1 MNFIVI
7 LIILLTILICTLI
20 AVFLLKVKSSSRFTL
35 DIGGGSTPRAS
46 GGVENSSSSH
56 FKPRIIGTGVFAGS
70 VIAALFMRLWNMQVI
85 SSSSYTE
92 QAEKNRTRSIST
104 HAARGRI
111 LDRNGAVLVG
121 NRPSLVVI
129 AEQSVLEDEIEMQLL
144 STLIGIPKAVLRLKI
159 ENSLQGL
166 QRGRVIAVDVS
177 RRVVSYI
184 NAHPSLFSGVS
195 IEARSQRSYPLGS
208 LAGQVLGYTGVITSD
223 QLKSSQDSQDEGK
236 IVYEPGDVV
245 GQSGIEASYE
255 NVLQGIKGEQVVF
268 VDADGNIITQ
278 SSSVDA
284 QSGSDVVLTIDAG
297 IQKAAEDS
305 LDATIKRLQSSGKR
319 DCCAGCAMVMDVT
332 NGEILAM
339 ASAPSFSPNMF
350 VGGISSDDWD
360 MLSSKS
366 SHNPLLNRGIAGQYP
381 PASTIKPLS
390 ALAALNEGIA
400 TPQSSYM
407 CTGYWTGFG
416 SAFGQ
421 YCWLHTGH
429 GSMTLQTGITHS
441 CDVVF
446 YEVGKGF
453 FYSSNRD
460 GLQQAFKKWGLGSK
474 FHIDLPGEL
483 QGRIPDEKWK
493 REYFASYPDD
503 AKAWQGG
510 DNTNLAIGQGDL
522 LVTPLQ
528 MMCIYAGIANR
539 GTIPQPHLMKSIK
552 STSNSGSIIDYK
564 CSTSISIDE
573 HDEYM
578 DLVQRGLYGVIYEES
593 RAQASHFTNMKE
605 KVAGKTGTAETS
617 HETPTGWF
625 IAYAPYDNPRYVVAS
640 VLENSGY
647 GSEGAMYVVRDI
659 LGAIY
664 HEPDT
669 STLVDKIG
677 AR

>member
-1 MNFIVI
+1 MNFVVI
-7 LIILLTILICTLI
+7 LIVLLTVLICALM
-20 AVFLLKVKSSSRFTL
+20 AAFLLKVKSSRRFTL
-35 DIGGGSTPRAS
+35 DIGGGTPRAS
-46 GGVENSSSSH
+46 GGSENSPSSH
-56 FKPRIIGTGVFAGS
+56 FKSRINATGIFAGTIIG
-70 VIAALFMRLWNMQVI
+70 ALFMRLWNMQVI

-121 NRPSLVVI
+121 NRPSLVVL
-129 AEQSVLEDEIEMQLL
+129 AEQSVLDDEAELQILAA
-144 STLIGIPKAVLRLKI
+144 LIGIPKAVLRLKI
-159 ENSLQGL
+159 EDSSQGL

-177 RRVVSYI
+177 RRVISFI
-184 NAHPSLFSGVS
+184 NAHPSLFGGVS

-208 LAGQVLGYTGVITSD
+208 LAGQVLGYTGIITSE
-223 QLKSSQDSQDEGK
+223 QLKASQGNQDEGK
-236 IVYEPGDVV
+236 ITYEPGDVV

-268 VDADGNIITQ
+268 VDADGNIVNH
-278 SSSVDA
+278 SSSVEA
-284 QSGSDVVLTIDAG
+284 QSGSDVVLTLDAD

-305 LDATIKRLQSSGKR
+305 LSSTIKRLQEHGKP
-319 DCCAGCAMVMDVT
+319 DCFGGCAIAMDVT
-332 NGEILAM
+332 NGEIIAM

-366 SHNPLLNRGIAGQYP
+366 SHNPLLNRGIGGQYP
-381 PASTIKPLS
+381 SASTIKPLS

-416 SAFGQ
+416 AAFGQ

-429 GSMTLQTGITHS
+429 GPMTLQTGITHS

-453 FYSSNRD
+453 FYSSNKD
-460 GLQQAFKKWGLGSK
+460 GLQQMFKKWGLGSK
-474 FHIDLPGEL
+474 SQIDLPGEL
-483 QGRIPDEKWK
+483 QGRIPDEAWK

-528 MMCIYAGIANR
+528 MLCVYAGIANR
-539 GTIPQPHLMKSIK
+539 GSIPQPHLMKSIK

-564 CSTSISIDE
+564 CSTRISVDE
-573 HDEYM
+573 KDEYM
-578 DLVQRGLYGVIYEES
+578 DLIQRGLYGVIYEES
-593 RAQASHFTNMKE
+593 QAQASHFTNMKE

-640 VLENSGY
+640 VLENSGF
-647 GSEGAMYVVRDI
+647 GSDGAMYVVRDI
-659 LGAIY
+659 LGALY

-669 STLVDKIG
+669 STMVDTTG

>member
-1 MNFIVI
+1 MNFVVI
-7 LIILLTILICTLI
+7 LIVLLTVLICALM
-20 AVFLLKVKSSSRFTL
+20 AAFLLKVKSSRRFTL
-35 DIGGGSTPRAS
+35 DIGGGTPRAS
-46 GGVENSSSSH
+46 GGSENSPSSH
-56 FKPRIIGTGVFAGS
+56 FKSRINATGIFAGT
-70 VIAALFMRLWNMQVI
+70 VIGALFMRLWNMQVI

-121 NRPSLVVI
+121 NRPSLVVL
-129 AEQSVLEDEIEMQLL
+129 AEQSVLDDEAELQILAA
-144 STLIGIPKAVLRLKI
+144 LIGIPKVVLRLKI
-159 ENSLQGL
+159 EDSSQGL

-177 RRVVSYI
+177 RRVVSFI
-184 NAHPSLFSGVS
+184 NAHPSLFDGVS

-208 LAGQVLGYTGVITSD
+208 LAGQVLGYTGVITSE
-223 QLKSSQDSQDEGK
+223 QLKASQDTQDEGK
-236 IVYEPGDVV
+236 ITYEPGDVV

-268 VDADGNIITQ
+268 VDADGNIVNH
-278 SSSVDA
+278 SSSVEA
-284 QSGSDVVLTIDAG
+284 QSGSDVVLTLDAD

-305 LDATIKRLQSSGKR
+305 LSSTIKRLQEHGKP
-319 DCCAGCAMVMDVT
+319 DCFGGCAIAMDVT
-332 NGEILAM
+332 NGEIIAM

-366 SHNPLLNRGIAGQYP
+366 SHNPLLNRGIGGQYP
-381 PASTIKPLS
+381 SASTIKPLS
-390 ALAALNEGIA
+390 TLAALNEGIA

-416 SAFGQ
+416 AAFGQ

-429 GSMTLQTGITHS
+429 GAMTLQTGITHS

-453 FYSSNRD
+453 FYSSNKD
-460 GLQQAFKKWGLGSK
+460 GLQQMFKKWGLGSK
-474 FHIDLPGEL
+474 SQIDLPGEL
-483 QGRIPDEKWK
+483 QGRIPDEAWK

-528 MMCIYAGIANR
+528 MLCVYAGIANR
-539 GTIPQPHLMKSIK
+539 GSIPQPHLMKSIK

-564 CSTSISIDE
+564 CSTRISVDE
-573 HDEYM
+573 KDEYM
-578 DLVQRGLYGVIYEES
+578 DLIQRGLYGVIYEES
-593 RAQASHFTNMKE
+593 QAQASHFTNMKE

-625 IAYAPYDNPRYVVAS
+625 IAYAPYDKPRYVVAS
-640 VLENSGY
+640 VLENSGF
-647 GSEGAMYVVRDI
+647 GSDGAMYVVRDI
-659 LGAIY
+659 LGALY

-669 STLVDKIG
+669 STMVDTTG

>member
-1 MNFIVI
+1 MNFVVI
-7 LIILLTILICTLI
+7 LIVLLTVLICALM
-20 AVFLLKVKSSSRFTL
+20 AAFLLKVKSSRRFTL
-35 DIGGGSTPRAS
+35 DIGGGTPRAS
-46 GGVENSSSSH
+46 GGSENSPSSH
-56 FKPRIIGTGVFAGS
+56 FKSRINATGIFAGTIIG
-70 VIAALFMRLWNMQVI
+70 ALFMRLWNMQVI

-121 NRPSLVVI
+121 NRPSLVVL
-129 AEQSVLEDEIEMQLL
+129 AEQSVLEDEAELHILAA
-144 STLIGIPKAVLRLKI
+144 LIGIPKAVLRLKI
-159 ENSLQGL
+159 EDSSQGL

-177 RRVVSYI
+177 RRVVSFI
-184 NAHPSLFSGVS
+184 NAHPSLFDGVS

-208 LAGQVLGYTGVITSD
+208 LAGQVLGYTGVITSE
-223 QLKSSQDSQDEGK
+223 QLKASQDNQDEGK
-236 IVYEPGDVV
+236 ITYEPGDVV

-268 VDADGNIITQ
+268 VDADGNIVNH
-278 SSSVDA
+278 SSSVEA
-284 QSGSDVVLTIDAG
+284 QSGSDVVLTLDAD

-305 LDATIKRLQSSGKR
+305 LSSTIKRLQEHGKP
-319 DCCAGCAMVMDVT
+319 DCFGGCAIAMDVT
-332 NGEILAM
+332 NGEIIAM
-339 ASAPSFSPNMF
+339 ASAPSFSPNVF

-366 SHNPLLNRGIAGQYP
+366 SHNPLLNRGIGGQYP
-381 PASTIKPLS
+381 SASTIKPLS

-416 SAFGQ
+416 AAFGQ

-429 GSMTLQTGITHS
+429 GPMTLQTGITHS

-453 FYSSNRD
+453 FYSSNKD
-460 GLQQAFKKWGLGSK
+460 GLQQMFKKWGLGSK
-474 FHIDLPGEL
+474 SQIDLPGEL
-483 QGRIPDEKWK
+483 QGRIPDEAWK

-528 MMCIYAGIANR
+528 MLCVYAGIANR
-539 GTIPQPHLMKSIK
+539 GSIPQPHLMKSIK

-564 CSTSISIDE
+564 CSTRISVDE
-573 HDEYM
+573 KDEYM
-578 DLVQRGLYGVIYEES
+578 DLIQRGLYGVIYEES
-593 RAQASHFTNMKE
+593 QAQASHFTNMKE

-625 IAYAPYDNPRYVVAS
+625 IAYAPYDKPRYVVAS
-640 VLENSGY
+640 VLENSGF
-647 GSEGAMYVVRDI
+647 GSDGAMYVVRDI
-659 LGAIY
+659 LGALY

-669 STLVDKIG
+669 STMVDTTG
-677 AR
+677 AY

>member
-1 MNFIVI
+1 MNFVVI
-7 LIILLTILICTLI
+7 LIVLLTVLICALM
-20 AVFLLKVKSSSRFTL
+20 AAFLLKVKSSRRFTL
-35 DIGGGSTPRAS
+35 DIGGGTPRAS
-46 GGVENSSSSH
+46 GGSENSPSSH
-56 FKPRIIGTGVFAGS
+56 FKSRINATGIFAGTIIG
-70 VIAALFMRLWNMQVI
+70 ALFMRLWNMQVI

-121 NRPSLVVI
+121 NRPSLVVL
-129 AEQSVLEDEIEMQLL
+129 AEQSVLDDEAELQILAA
-144 STLIGIPKAVLRLKI
+144 LIGIPKAVLRLKI
-159 ENSLQGL
+159 EDSSQGL

-177 RRVVSYI
+177 RRVISFI
-184 NAHPSLFSGVS
+184 NAHPSLFGGVS

-208 LAGQVLGYTGVITSD
+208 LAGQVLGYTGIITSE
-223 QLKSSQDSQDEGK
+223 QLKASQGNQDEGK
-236 IVYEPGDVV
+236 ITYEPGDVV

-268 VDADGNIITQ
+268 VDADGNIVNH
-278 SSSVDA
+278 SSSVEA
-284 QSGSDVVLTIDAG
+284 QSGSDVVLTLDAD
-297 IQKAAEDS
+297 IQKVAEDS
-305 LDATIKRLQSSGKR
+305 LSSTIKRLQEHGKP
-319 DCCAGCAMVMDVT
+319 DCFGGCAIAMDVT
-332 NGEILAM
+332 NGEIIAM

-366 SHNPLLNRGIAGQYP
+366 SHNPLLNRGIGGQYP
-381 PASTIKPLS
+381 SASTIKPLS

-416 SAFGQ
+416 AAFGQ

-429 GSMTLQTGITHS
+429 GPMTLQTGITHS

-453 FYSSNRD
+453 FYSSNKD
-460 GLQQAFKKWGLGSK
+460 GLQQMFKKWGLGSK
-474 FHIDLPGEL
+474 SQIDLPGEL
-483 QGRIPDEKWK
+483 QGRIPDEAWK

-528 MMCIYAGIANR
+528 MLCVYAGIANR
-539 GTIPQPHLMKSIK
+539 GSIPQPHLMKSIK

-564 CSTSISIDE
+564 CSTRISIDE
-573 HDEYM
+573 KDEYM

-593 RAQASHFTNMKE
+593 QAQASHFTNMKE

-625 IAYAPYDNPRYVVAS
+625 IAYAPYDKPRYVVAS
-640 VLENSGY
+640 VLENSGF
-647 GSEGAMYVVRDI
+647 GSDGAMYVVRDI
-659 LGAIY
+659 LGALY

-669 STLVDKIG
+669 STMVDTTG
-677 AR
+677 AY

>member
-1 MNFIVI
+1 MNFVVI
-7 LIILLTILICTLI
+7 LIVLLTVLICALM
-20 AVFLLKVKSSSRFTL
+20 AAFLLKVKSSRRFTL
-35 DIGGGSTPRAS
+35 DIGGGTPRAS
-46 GGVENSSSSH
+46 GGSENSPSSH
-56 FKPRIIGTGVFAGS
+56 FKSRINATGIFAGTIIG
-70 VIAALFMRLWNMQVI
+70 ALFMRLWNMQVI

-121 NRPSLVVI
+121 NRPSLVVL
-129 AEQSVLEDEIEMQLL
+129 AEQSVLDDEAELQILAA
-144 STLIGIPKAVLRLKI
+144 LIGIPKAVLRLKI
-159 ENSLQGL
+159 EDSSQGL

-177 RRVVSYI
+177 RRVISFI
-184 NAHPSLFSGVS
+184 NAHPSLFGGVS

-208 LAGQVLGYTGVITSD
+208 LAGQVLGYTGIITSE
-223 QLKSSQDSQDEGK
+223 QLKASQGNQDEGK
-236 IVYEPGDVV
+236 ITYEPGDVV

-268 VDADGNIITQ
+268 VDADGNIVNH
-278 SSSVDA
+278 SSSVEA
-284 QSGSDVVLTIDAG
+284 QSGSDVVLTLDAD

-305 LDATIKRLQSSGKR
+305 LSSTIKRLQEHGKP
-319 DCCAGCAMVMDVT
+319 DCFGGCAIAMDVT
-332 NGEILAM
+332 NGEIIAM

-366 SHNPLLNRGIAGQYP
+366 SHNPLLNRGIGGQYP
-381 PASTIKPLS
+381 SASTIKPLS

-416 SAFGQ
+416 AAFGQ

-429 GSMTLQTGITHS
+429 GAMTLQTGITHS

-453 FYSSNRD
+453 FYSSNKD
-460 GLQQAFKKWGLGSK
+460 GLQQMFKKWGLGSK
-474 FHIDLPGEL
+474 SQIDLPGEL
-483 QGRIPDEKWK
+483 QGRIPDEAWK

-528 MMCIYAGIANR
+528 MLCVYAGIANR
-539 GTIPQPHLMKSIK
+539 GSIPQPHLMKSIK

-564 CSTSISIDE
+564 CSTRISIDE
-573 HDEYM
+573 KDEYM
-578 DLVQRGLYGVIYEES
+578 DLIQRGLYGVIYEES
-593 RAQASHFTNMKE
+593 QAQASHFTNMKE

-625 IAYAPYDNPRYVVAS
+625 IAYAPYDKPRYVVAS
-640 VLENSGY
+640 VLENSGF
-647 GSEGAMYVVRDI
+647 GSDGAMYVVRDI
-659 LGAIY
+659 LGALY

-669 STLVDKIG
+669 STMVDTTG
-677 AR
+677 AH

>member
-1 MNFIVI
+1 MNFVVI
-7 LIILLTILICTLI
+7 LIVLLTVLICALM
-20 AVFLLKVKSSSRFTL
+20 AAFLLKVKSSRRFTL
-35 DIGGGSTPRAS
+35 DIGGGTPRAS
-46 GGVENSSSSH
+46 GGSENSPSSH
-56 FKPRIIGTGVFAGS
+56 FKSRINATGIFAGT
-70 VIAALFMRLWNMQVI
+70 VIGALFMRLWNMQVI

-121 NRPSLVVI
+121 NRPSLVVL
-129 AEQSVLEDEIEMQLL
+129 AEQSVLEDEAELHILAA
-144 STLIGIPKAVLRLKI
+144 LIGIPKAVLRLKI
-159 ENSLQGL
+159 EDSSQGL

-177 RRVVSYI
+177 RRVVSFI
-184 NAHPSLFSGVS
+184 NAHPSLFDGVS

-208 LAGQVLGYTGVITSD
+208 LAGQVLGYTGVITSE
-223 QLKSSQDSQDEGK
+223 QLKASQDNQDEGK
-236 IVYEPGDVV
+236 ITYEPGDVV

-268 VDADGNIITQ
+268 VDADGNIVNH
-278 SSSVDA
+278 SSSVEA
-284 QSGSDVVLTIDAG
+284 QSGSDVVLTLDAD

-305 LDATIKRLQSSGKR
+305 LSSTIKRLQEHGKL
-319 DCCAGCAMVMDVT
+319 DCFGGCAIAMDVT
-332 NGEILAM
+332 NGEIIAM
-339 ASAPSFSPNMF
+339 ASAPSFSPNVF

-366 SHNPLLNRGIAGQYP
+366 SHNPLLNRGIGGQYP
-381 PASTIKPLS
+381 SASTIKPLS

-416 SAFGQ
+416 AAFGQ

-429 GSMTLQTGITHS
+429 GPMTLQTGITHS

-453 FYSSNRD
+453 FYSSNKD
-460 GLQQAFKKWGLGSK
+460 GLQQMFKKWGLGSK
-474 FHIDLPGEL
+474 SQIDLPGEL
-483 QGRIPDEKWK
+483 QGRIPDEAWK

-528 MMCIYAGIANR
+528 MLCVYAGIANR
-539 GTIPQPHLMKSIK
+539 GSIPQPHLMKSIK

-564 CSTSISIDE
+564 CSTRISVDE
-573 HDEYM
+573 KDEYM
-578 DLVQRGLYGVIYEES
+578 DLIQRGLYGVIYEES
-593 RAQASHFTNMKE
+593 QAQASHFTNMKE

-625 IAYAPYDNPRYVVAS
+625 IAYAPYDKPRYVVAS
-640 VLENSGY
+640 VLENSGF
-647 GSEGAMYVVRDI
+647 GSDGAMYVVRDI
-659 LGAIY
+659 LGALY

-669 STLVDKIG
+669 STMVDTTG

>member
-1 MNFIVI
+1 MNFVVI
-7 LIILLTILICTLI
+7 LIVLLTVLICALM
-20 AVFLLKVKSSSRFTL
+20 AAFLLKVKSSRRFTL
-35 DIGGGSTPRAS
+35 DIGGGTPRAS
-46 GGVENSSSSH
+46 GGSENSPSSH
-56 FKPRIIGTGVFAGS
+56 FKSRINATGIFAGTIIG
-70 VIAALFMRLWNMQVI
+70 ALFMRLWNMQVI

-121 NRPSLVVI
+121 NRPSLVVL
-129 AEQSVLEDEIEMQLL
+129 AEQSVLDDEAELQILAA
-144 STLIGIPKAVLRLKI
+144 LIGIPKAVLRLKI
-159 ENSLQGL
+159 EDSSQGL

-177 RRVVSYI
+177 RRVVSFI
-184 NAHPSLFSGVS
+184 NAHPSLFDGVS

-208 LAGQVLGYTGVITSD
+208 LAGQVLGYTGVITSE
-223 QLKSSQDSQDEGK
+223 QLKASQDNQDEGK
-236 IVYEPGDVV
+236 ITYEPGDVV

-268 VDADGNIITQ
+268 VDADGNIVNH
-278 SSSVDA
+278 SSSVEA
-284 QSGSDVVLTIDAG
+284 QSGSDVVLTLDAD

-305 LDATIKRLQSSGKR
+305 LSSTIKRLQEHGKP
-319 DCCAGCAMVMDVT
+319 DCFGGCAIAMDVT
-332 NGEILAM
+332 NGEIIAM
-339 ASAPSFSPNMF
+339 ASAPSFSPNVF

-366 SHNPLLNRGIAGQYP
+366 SHNPLLNRGIGGQYP
-381 PASTIKPLS
+381 SASTIKPLS

-416 SAFGQ
+416 AAFGQ

-429 GSMTLQTGITHS
+429 GPMTLQTGITHS

-453 FYSSNRD
+453 FYSSNKD
-460 GLQQAFKKWGLGSK
+460 GLQQMFKKWGLGSK
-474 FHIDLPGEL
+474 SQIDLPGEL
-483 QGRIPDEKWK
+483 QGRIPDEAWK

-528 MMCIYAGIANR
+528 MLCVYAGIANR
-539 GTIPQPHLMKSIK
+539 GSIPQPHLMKSIK

-564 CSTSISIDE
+564 CSTRISVDE
-573 HDEYM
+573 KDEYM
-578 DLVQRGLYGVIYEES
+578 DLIQRGLYGVIYEES
-593 RAQASHFTNMKE
+593 QAQASHFTNMKE

-625 IAYAPYDNPRYVVAS
+625 IAYAPYDKPRYVVAS
-640 VLENSGY
+640 VLENSGF
-647 GSEGAMYVVRDI
+647 GSDGAMYVVRDI
-659 LGAIY
+659 LGALY

-669 STLVDKIG
+669 STMVDTTG
-677 AR
+677 AH

>member
-1 MNFIVI
+1 MNFVVI
-7 LIILLTILICTLI
+7 LIVLLTVLICALM
-20 AVFLLKVKSSSRFTL
+20 AAFLLKVKSSRRFTL
-35 DIGGGSTPRAS
+35 DIGGGTPRAS
-46 GGVENSSSSH
+46 GGSENSPSSH
-56 FKPRIIGTGVFAGS
+56 FKSRINATGIFAGT
-70 VIAALFMRLWNMQVI
+70 VIGALFMRLWNMQVI

-121 NRPSLVVI
+121 NRPSLVVL
-129 AEQSVLEDEIEMQLL
+129 AEQSVLDDEAELQILAA
-144 STLIGIPKAVLRLKI
+144 LIGIPKAVLRLKI
-159 ENSLQGL
+159 EDSSQGL

-177 RRVVSYI
+177 RRVISFI
-184 NAHPSLFSGVS
+184 NAHPSLFDGVS

-208 LAGQVLGYTGVITSD
+208 LAGQVLGYTGVITSE
-223 QLKSSQDSQDEGK
+223 QLKASQDNQDEGK
-236 IVYEPGDVV
+236 ITYEPGDVV

-268 VDADGNIITQ
+268 VDADGNIVNH
-278 SSSVDA
+278 SSSVEA
-284 QSGSDVVLTIDAG
+284 QSGSDVVLTLDAD

-305 LDATIKRLQSSGKR
+305 LSSTIKRLQEHGKP
-319 DCCAGCAMVMDVT
+319 DCFGGCAIAMDVT
-332 NGEILAM
+332 NGEIIAM

-366 SHNPLLNRGIAGQYP
+366 SHNPLLNRGIGGQYP
-381 PASTIKPLS
+381 SASTIKPLS

-416 SAFGQ
+416 AAFGQ

-429 GSMTLQTGITHS
+429 GPMTLQTGITHS

-453 FYSSNRD
+453 FYSSNKD
-460 GLQQAFKKWGLGSK
+460 GLQQMFKKWGLGSK
-474 FHIDLPGEL
+474 SQIDLPGEL
-483 QGRIPDEKWK
+483 QGRIPDEAWK

-528 MMCIYAGIANR
+528 MLCVYAGIANR
-539 GTIPQPHLMKSIK
+539 GSIPQPHLMKSIK

-564 CSTSISIDE
+564 CSTRISVDE
-573 HDEYM
+573 KDEYM
-578 DLVQRGLYGVIYEES
+578 DLIQRGLYGVIYEES
-593 RAQASHFTNMKE
+593 QAQASHFTNMKE

-640 VLENSGY
+640 VLENSGF
-647 GSEGAMYVVRDI
+647 GSDGAMYVVRDI
-659 LGAIY
+659 LGALY

-669 STLVDKIG
+669 STMVDTTG
-677 AR
+677 AH

>member
-1 MNFIVI
+1 MNFVVI
-7 LIILLTILICTLI
+7 LIVLLTVLICALM
-20 AVFLLKVKSSSRFTL
+20 AAFLLKVKSSRRFTL
-35 DIGGGSTPRAS
+35 DIGGGTPRAS
-46 GGVENSSSSH
+46 GGSENSPSSH
-56 FKPRIIGTGVFAGS
+56 FKSRINATGIFAGT
-70 VIAALFMRLWNMQVI
+70 VIGVLFMRLWNMQVI

-121 NRPSLVVI
+121 NRPSLVVL
-129 AEQSVLEDEIEMQLL
+129 AEQSVLEDEAELHILAA
-144 STLIGIPKAVLRLKI
+144 LIGIPKAVLRLKI
-159 ENSLQGL
+159 EDSSQGL

-177 RRVVSYI
+177 RRVVSFI
-184 NAHPSLFSGVS
+184 NAHPSLFDGVS

-208 LAGQVLGYTGVITSD
+208 LAGQVLGYTGVITSE
-223 QLKSSQDSQDEGK
+223 QLKASQDNQDEGK
-236 IVYEPGDVV
+236 ITYEPGDVV

-268 VDADGNIITQ
+268 VDADGNIVNH
-278 SSSVDA
+278 SSSVEA
-284 QSGSDVVLTIDAG
+284 QSGSDVVLTLDAD

-305 LDATIKRLQSSGKR
+305 LSSTIKRLQEHGKP
-319 DCCAGCAMVMDVT
+319 DCFGGCAIAMDVT
-332 NGEILAM
+332 NGEIIAM
-339 ASAPSFSPNMF
+339 ASAPSFSPNVF

-366 SHNPLLNRGIAGQYP
+366 SHNPLLNRGIGGQYP
-381 PASTIKPLS
+381 SASTIKPLS

-416 SAFGQ
+416 AAFGQ

-429 GSMTLQTGITHS
+429 GPMTLQTGITHS

-453 FYSSNRD
+453 FYSSNKD
-460 GLQQAFKKWGLGSK
+460 GLQQMFKKWGLGSK
-474 FHIDLPGEL
+474 SQIDLPGEL
-483 QGRIPDEKWK
+483 QGRIPDEAWK

-528 MMCIYAGIANR
+528 MLCVYAGIANR
-539 GTIPQPHLMKSIK
+539 GSIPQPHLMKSIK

-564 CSTSISIDE
+564 CSTRISVDE
-573 HDEYM
+573 KDEYM
-578 DLVQRGLYGVIYEES
+578 DLIQRGLYGVIYEES
-593 RAQASHFTNMKE
+593 QAQASHFTNMKE

-625 IAYAPYDNPRYVVAS
+625 IAYAPYDKPRYVVAS
-640 VLENSGY
+640 VLENSGF
-647 GSEGAMYVVRDI
+647 GSDGAMYVVRDI
-659 LGAIY
+659 LGALY

-669 STLVDKIG
+669 STMVDTTG
-677 AR
+677 AH

>member
-1 MNFIVI
+1 MNFVVI
-7 LIILLTILICTLI
+7 LIVLLTVLICALM
-20 AVFLLKVKSSSRFTL
+20 AAFLLKVKSSRRFTL
-35 DIGGGSTPRAS
+35 DIGGGTPRAS
-46 GGVENSSSSH
+46 GGSENSPSSH
-56 FKPRIIGTGVFAGS
+56 FKSRINATGIFAGT
-70 VIAALFMRLWNMQVI
+70 VIGALFMRLWNMQVI

-121 NRPSLVVI
+121 NRPSLVVL
-129 AEQSVLEDEIEMQLL
+129 AEQSVLEDEAELQILAA
-144 STLIGIPKAVLRLKI
+144 LIGIPKAVLRLKI
-159 ENSLQGL
+159 EDSSQGL

-177 RRVVSYI
+177 RRVVSFI
-184 NAHPSLFSGVS
+184 NAHPSLFDGVS

-208 LAGQVLGYTGVITSD
+208 LAGQVLGYTGVITSE
-223 QLKSSQDSQDEGK
+223 QLKASQDTQDEGK
-236 IVYEPGDVV
+236 ITYEPGDVV

-268 VDADGNIITQ
+268 VDADGNIVNH
-278 SSSVDA
+278 SSSVEA
-284 QSGSDVVLTIDAG
+284 QSGSDVVLTLDAD

-305 LDATIKRLQSSGKR
+305 LSSTIKRLQEHGKP
-319 DCCAGCAMVMDVT
+319 DCFGGCAIAMDVT
-332 NGEILAM
+332 NGEIIAM

-366 SHNPLLNRGIAGQYP
+366 SHNPLLNRGIGGQYP
-381 PASTIKPLS
+381 SASTIKPLS
-390 ALAALNEGIA
+390 TLAALNEGIA

-416 SAFGQ
+416 AAFGQ

-429 GSMTLQTGITHS
+429 GAMTLQTGITHS

-453 FYSSNRD
+453 FYSSNKD
-460 GLQQAFKKWGLGSK
+460 GLQQMFKKWGLGSK
-474 FHIDLPGEL
+474 SQIDLPGEL
-483 QGRIPDEKWK
+483 QGRIPDEAWK

-528 MMCIYAGIANR
+528 MLCVYAGIANR
-539 GTIPQPHLMKSIK
+539 GSIPQPHLMKSIK

-564 CSTSISIDE
+564 CSTRISIDE
-573 HDEYM
+573 KDEYM

-593 RAQASHFTNMKE
+593 QAQASHFTNMKE

-625 IAYAPYDNPRYVVAS
+625 IAYAPYDKPRYVVAS
-640 VLENSGY
+640 VLENSGF
-647 GSEGAMYVVRDI
+647 GSDGAMYVVRDI
-659 LGAIY
+659 LGALY

-669 STLVDKIG
+669 STMVDTTG
-677 AR
+677 AY

>member
-1 MNFIVI
+1 MNFVVI
-7 LIILLTILICTLI
+7 LIVLLTVLICALM
-20 AVFLLKVKSSSRFTL
+20 AAFLLKVKSSRRFTL
-35 DIGGGSTPRAS
+35 DIGGGTPRAS
-46 GGVENSSSSH
+46 GGSENSPSSH
-56 FKPRIIGTGVFAGS
+56 FKSRINATGIFAGT
-70 VIAALFMRLWNMQVI
+70 VIGALFMRLWNMQVI

-121 NRPSLVVI
+121 NRPSLVVL
-129 AEQSVLEDEIEMQLL
+129 AEQSVLEDEAELHILAA
-144 STLIGIPKAVLRLKI
+144 LIGIPKAVLRLKI
-159 ENSLQGL
+159 EDSSQGL

-177 RRVVSYI
+177 RRVVSFI
-184 NAHPSLFSGVS
+184 NAHPSLFDGVS

-208 LAGQVLGYTGVITSD
+208 LAGQVLGYTGVITSE
-223 QLKSSQDSQDEGK
+223 QLKASQDNQDEGK
-236 IVYEPGDVV
+236 ITYEPGDVV

-268 VDADGNIITQ
+268 VDADGNIVNH
-278 SSSVDA
+278 SSSVEA
-284 QSGSDVVLTIDAG
+284 QSGSDVVLTLDAE

-305 LDATIKRLQSSGKR
+305 LSSTIKRLQEHGKP
-319 DCCAGCAMVMDVT
+319 DCFGGCAIAMDVT
-332 NGEILAM
+332 NGEIIAM

-366 SHNPLLNRGIAGQYP
+366 SHNPLLNRGIGGQYP
-381 PASTIKPLS
+381 SASTIKPLS

-416 SAFGQ
+416 AAFGQ

-429 GSMTLQTGITHS
+429 GAMTLQTGITHS

-453 FYSSNRD
+453 FYSSNKD
-460 GLQQAFKKWGLGSK
+460 GLQQMFKKWGLGSK
-474 FHIDLPGEL
+474 SQIDLPGEL
-483 QGRIPDEKWK
+483 QGRIPDEAWK

-528 MMCIYAGIANR
+528 MLCVYAGIANR
-539 GTIPQPHLMKSIK
+539 GSIPQPHLMKSIK

-564 CSTSISIDE
+564 CSTRISVDE
-573 HDEYM
+573 KDEYM
-578 DLVQRGLYGVIYEES
+578 DLIQRGLYGVIYEES
-593 RAQASHFTNMKE
+593 QAQASHFTNMKE

-625 IAYAPYDNPRYVVAS
+625 IAYAPYDKPRYVVAS
-640 VLENSGY
+640 VLENSGF
-647 GSEGAMYVVRDI
+647 GSDGAMYVVRDI
-659 LGAIY
+659 LGALY

-669 STLVDKIG
+669 STMVDTTG
-677 AR
+677 AH

>member
-1 MNFIVI
+1 MNFVVI
-7 LIILLTILICTLI
+7 LIVLLTVLICALM
-20 AVFLLKVKSSSRFTL
+20 AAFLLKVKSSRRFTL
-35 DIGGGSTPRAS
+35 DIGGGTPRAS
-46 GGVENSSSSH
+46 GGSENSPSSH
-56 FKPRIIGTGVFAGS
+56 FKSRINATGIFAGT
-70 VIAALFMRLWNMQVI
+70 VIGALFMRLWNMQVI

-121 NRPSLVVI
+121 NRPSLVVL
-129 AEQSVLEDEIEMQLL
+129 AEQSVLEDEAELHILAA
-144 STLIGIPKAVLRLKI
+144 LIGIPKAVLRLKI
-159 ENSLQGL
+159 EDSSQGL

-177 RRVVSYI
+177 RRVVSFI
-184 NAHPSLFSGVS
+184 NAHPSLFDGVS

-208 LAGQVLGYTGVITSD
+208 LAGQVLGYTGVITSE
-223 QLKSSQDSQDEGK
+223 QLKASQDNQDEGK
-236 IVYEPGDVV
+236 ITYEPGDVV

-268 VDADGNIITQ
+268 VDADGNIVNH
-278 SSSVDA
+278 SSSVEA
-284 QSGSDVVLTIDAG
+284 QSGSDVVLTLDAD

-305 LDATIKRLQSSGKR
+305 LSSTIKRLQEHGKP
-319 DCCAGCAMVMDVT
+319 DCFGGCAIAMDVT
-332 NGEILAM
+332 NGEIIAM
-339 ASAPSFSPNMF
+339 ASAPSFSPNVF

-366 SHNPLLNRGIAGQYP
+366 SHNPLLNRGIGGQYP
-381 PASTIKPLS
+381 SASTIKPLS

-416 SAFGQ
+416 AAFGQ

-429 GSMTLQTGITHS
+429 GPMTLQTGITHS

-453 FYSSNRD
+453 FYSSNKD
-460 GLQQAFKKWGLGSK
+460 GLQQMFKKWGLGSK
-474 FHIDLPGEL
+474 SQIDLPGEL
-483 QGRIPDEKWK
+483 QGRIPDEAWK

-528 MMCIYAGIANR
+528 MLCVYAGIANR
-539 GTIPQPHLMKSIK
+539 GSIPQPHLMKSIK

-564 CSTSISIDE
+564 CSTRISVDE
-573 HDEYM
+573 KNEYM
-578 DLVQRGLYGVIYEES
+578 DLIQRGLYGVIYEES
-593 RAQASHFTNMKE
+593 QAQASHFTNMKE

-625 IAYAPYDNPRYVVAS
+625 IAYAPYDKPRYVVAS
-640 VLENSGY
+640 VLENSGF
-647 GSEGAMYVVRDI
+647 GSNGAMYVVRDI
-659 LGAIY
+659 LGALY

-669 STLVDKIG
+669 STMVDTTG
-677 AR
+677 AY

>member
-1 MNFIVI
+1 MNFVVI
-7 LIILLTILICTLI
+7 LIVLLTVLICALM
-20 AVFLLKVKSSSRFTL
+20 AAFLLKVKSSRRFTL
-35 DIGGGSTPRAS
+35 DIGGGTPRAS
-46 GGVENSSSSH
+46 GGSENSPSSH
-56 FKPRIIGTGVFAGS
+56 FKSRINATGIFAGTIIG
-70 VIAALFMRLWNMQVI
+70 ALFMRLWNMQVI

-121 NRPSLVVI
+121 NRPSLVVL
-129 AEQSVLEDEIEMQLL
+129 AEQSVLDDEAELQILAA
-144 STLIGIPKAVLRLKI
+144 LIGIPKAVLRLKI
-159 ENSLQGL
+159 EDSSQGL

-177 RRVVSYI
+177 RRVVSFI
-184 NAHPSLFSGVS
+184 NAHPSLFGGVS

-208 LAGQVLGYTGVITSD
+208 LAGQVLGYIGIITSE
-223 QLKSSQDSQDEGK
+223 QLKASQGNQDEGK
-236 IVYEPGDVV
+236 ITYEPGDVV

-268 VDADGNIITQ
+268 VDADGNIVNH
-278 SSSVDA
+278 SSSVEA
-284 QSGSDVVLTIDAG
+284 QSGSDVVLTLDAD

-305 LDATIKRLQSSGKR
+305 LSSTIKRLQEHGKP
-319 DCCAGCAMVMDVT
+319 DCFGGCAIAMDVT
-332 NGEILAM
+332 NGEIIAM

-366 SHNPLLNRGIAGQYP
+366 SHNPLLNRGIGGQYP
-381 PASTIKPLS
+381 SASTIKPLS

-416 SAFGQ
+416 AAFGQ

-429 GSMTLQTGITHS
+429 GPMTLQTGITHS

-453 FYSSNRD
+453 FYSSNKD
-460 GLQQAFKKWGLGSK
+460 GLQQMFKKWGLGSK
-474 FHIDLPGEL
+474 SQIDLPGEL
-483 QGRIPDEKWK
+483 QGRIPDEAWK

-528 MMCIYAGIANR
+528 MLCVYAGIANR
-539 GTIPQPHLMKSIK
+539 GSIPQPHLMKSIK

-564 CSTSISIDE
+564 CSTRISIDE
-573 HDEYM
+573 KDEYM

-593 RAQASHFTNMKE
+593 QAQASHFTNMKE

-640 VLENSGY
+640 VLENSGF
-647 GSEGAMYVVRDI
+647 GSDGAMYVVRDI
-659 LGAIY
+659 LGALY

-669 STLVDKIG
+669 STMVDTTG
-677 AR
+677 AH

>member
-1 MNFIVI
+1 MNFVVI
-7 LIILLTILICTLI
+7 LIVLLTVLICALM
-20 AVFLLKVKSSSRFTL
+20 AAFLLKVKSSRRFTL
-35 DIGGGSTPRAS
+35 DIGGGTPRAS
-46 GGVENSSSSH
+46 GGSENSPSSH
-56 FKPRIIGTGVFAGS
+56 FKSRINATGIFAGT
-70 VIAALFMRLWNMQVI
+70 VIGALFMRLWNMQVI

-121 NRPSLVVI
+121 NRPSLVVL
-129 AEQSVLEDEIEMQLL
+129 AEQSVLDDEAELQILAA
-144 STLIGIPKAVLRLKI
+144 LIGIPKAVLRLKI
-159 ENSLQGL
+159 EDSSQGL

-177 RRVVSYI
+177 RRVVSFI
-184 NAHPSLFSGVS
+184 NAHPSLFDGVS

-208 LAGQVLGYTGVITSD
+208 LAGQVLGYTGVITSE
-223 QLKSSQDSQDEGK
+223 QLKASQDTQDEGK
-236 IVYEPGDVV
+236 ITYEPGDVV

-268 VDADGNIITQ
+268 VDADGNIVNH
-278 SSSVDA
+278 SSSVEA
-284 QSGSDVVLTIDAG
+284 QSGSDVVLTLDAD

-305 LDATIKRLQSSGKR
+305 LSSTIKRLQEHGKP
-319 DCCAGCAMVMDVT
+319 DCFGGCAIAMDVT
-332 NGEILAM
+332 NGEIIAM

-366 SHNPLLNRGIAGQYP
+366 SHNPLLNRGIGGQYP
-381 PASTIKPLS
+381 SASTIKPLS
-390 ALAALNEGIA
+390 TLAALNEGIA

-416 SAFGQ
+416 AAFGQ

-429 GSMTLQTGITHS
+429 GAMTLQTGITHS

-453 FYSSNRD
+453 FYSSNKD
-460 GLQQAFKKWGLGSK
+460 GLQQMFKKWGLGSK
-474 FHIDLPGEL
+474 SQIDLPGEL
-483 QGRIPDEKWK
+483 QGRIPDEAWK

-528 MMCIYAGIANR
+528 MLCVYAGIANR
-539 GTIPQPHLMKSIK
+539 GSIPQPHLMKSIK

-564 CSTSISIDE
+564 CSTRISIDE
-573 HDEYM
+573 KDEYM

-593 RAQASHFTNMKE
+593 QAQASHFTNMKE

-625 IAYAPYDNPRYVVAS
+625 IAYAPYDKPRYVVAS
-640 VLENSGY
+640 VLENSGF
-647 GSEGAMYVVRDI
+647 GSDGAMYVVRDI
-659 LGAIY
+659 LGALY

-669 STLVDKIG
+669 STMVDTTG
-677 AR
+677 AY